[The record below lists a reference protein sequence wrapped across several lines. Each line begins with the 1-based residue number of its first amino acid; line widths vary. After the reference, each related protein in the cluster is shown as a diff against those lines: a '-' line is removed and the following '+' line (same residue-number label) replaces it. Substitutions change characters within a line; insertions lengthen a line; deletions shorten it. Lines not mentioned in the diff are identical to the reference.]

1 MEKLVDKMSLHLV
14 QALILA
20 AVADGEI
27 QEEEK
32 LLLQIYKAKNP
43 LFRNLPQSVFDDAQI
58 SLFNK
63 ASNGLKPKHI
73 IEELGE
79 NLSQQEKEV
88 AFSLANEI
96 CSSNHEIDD
105 SEKEILNQMKKS
117 WKLSAKVVNAVELSA
132 KLRYGL

>member
-32 LLLQIYKAKNP
+32 LLLQIYKAKNT

-88 AFSLANEI
+88 AFSLAN
-96 CSSNHEIDD
+96 
-105 SEKEILNQMKKS
+105 
-117 WKLSAKVVNAVELSA
+117 
-132 KLRYGL
+132 

>member
-1 MEKLVDKMSLHLV
+1 MVDKMSIHLV

-27 QEEEK
+27 QEEERI
-32 LLLQIYKAKNP
+32 LLQIYKAKNP

-79 NLSQQEKEV
+79 NLSQDEKEI

-96 CSSNHEIDD
+96 CASNHEIDD
-105 SEKEILNQMKKS
+105 SEKEILIQMKKS
-117 WKLSAKVVNAVELSA
+117 WKLSAKVVNAVELSS